1 MKAIVVRSWG
11 AADVMRLEEMPDPV
25 PGPGE
30 ALIRVEAAGV
40 NPVDTYIR
48 AGAYAVLPEL
58 PCILGG
64 DAAGTVEALG
74 GGVTNLR
81 VGQRVYVAGTVG
93 GRSDGCYAERVMRP
107 AGEVFGLPDSISF
120 SQGAAIGVP
129 YATAAYALFH
139 RGCAQP
145 GETLFIHGASGAV
158 GVAAIQLARAH
169 GMKVVGS
176 AGSDAGR
183 DLVLE
188 QGADHAIDH
197 TSENYLMSLGEL
209 TGGDGPDLILEMLA
223 NVNLAND
230 LAVVARRGRIV
241 VIGNR
246 GTIEINPRDAMGKN
260 ADILGLSLWN
270 CGPEDMLSIHADLIT
285 RMENGTVNP
294 VVGRKMELSEAA
306 KAHEKVLEP
315 GAFGKIVLRP

>member
-1 MKAIVVRSWG
+1 
-11 AADVMRLEEMPDPV
+11 
-25 PGPGE
+25 
-30 ALIRVEAAGV
+30 
-40 NPVDTYIR
+40 
-48 AGAYAVLPEL
+48 
-58 PCILGG
+58 
-64 DAAGTVEALG
+64 
-74 GGVTNLR
+74 
-81 VGQRVYVAGTVG
+81 
-93 GRSDGCYAERVMRP
+93 
-107 AGEVFGLPDSISF
+107 
-120 SQGAAIGVP
+120 
-129 YATAAYALFH
+129 
-139 RGCAQP
+139 
-145 GETLFIHGASGAV
+145 
-158 GVAAIQLARAH
+158 
-169 GMKVVGS
+169 
-176 AGSDAGR
+176 
-183 DLVLE
+183 
-188 QGADHAIDH
+188 
-197 TSENYLMSLGEL
+197 MSLGEL